1 MVSPTSPPPPYMYE
15 QQLPLNPSAPQARP
29 YSQIQNTQIVPDNSS
44 ESSSYQRP
52 RPTPGNRK
60 CDSDSCVTC
69 DLMLTGTTFKSTMT
83 GKDYKFMPN
92 VGCHTKIII
101 YLVSLNLEIL
111 VRLGGSFTNYV
122 DKILAFFYHLP
133 PALTFSMV

>member
-52 RPTPGNRK
+52 RPAPGNRK

-101 YLVSLNLEIL
+101 YLVSFNLENL
-111 VRLGGSFTNYV
+111 VLRLEAQMYLRLVLYV
-122 DKILAFFYHLP
+122 
-133 PALTFSMV
+133 V

>member
-69 DLMLTGTTFKSTMT
+69 DLMLAGTTFKSTMT

-101 YLVSLNLEIL
+101 YLVSFDLEIL
-111 VRLGGSFTNYV
+111 VLRLE
-122 DKILAFFYHLP
+122 A
-133 PALTFSMV
+133 